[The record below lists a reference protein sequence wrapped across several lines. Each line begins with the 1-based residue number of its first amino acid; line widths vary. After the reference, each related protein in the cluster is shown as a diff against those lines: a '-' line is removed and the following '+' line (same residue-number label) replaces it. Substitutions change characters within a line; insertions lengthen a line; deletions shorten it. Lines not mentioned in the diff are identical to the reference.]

1 MDDVI
6 TQRLVEL
13 TFAPLDEVAAWFT
26 RLGMKVQRVEE
37 GVLTVRNPQL
47 NITTAVLNISDPIT
61 RAVCLGF
68 GVAGV
73 HWPQAFPDLLK
84 AVDQA
89 WRLGQGDRNTVLT
102 GSPRGPDNK
111 GHPARKPPPVTAPT
125 FADLYKNRNP
135 GE

>member
-1 MDDVI
+1 MDGVI

-13 TFAPLDEVAAWFT
+13 TFAPLNEVGAWFT
-26 RLGMKVQRVEE
+26 CLGMDVQQVEE

-47 NITTAVLNISDPIT
+47 NITTAILNISDPIT

-89 WRLGQGDRNTVLT
+89 WRLDQEDRNAVLA

-111 GHPARKPPPVTAPT
+111 GRPVEKVHPVTAPT